1 MINPMAAHEQGI
13 GRMRQRED
21 SKGKKTFYVSYTLYD
36 SGDMWL
42 YPEIRFFCEMRFN
55 AKYLQEDYF
64 VCSTHLSSSR
74 IAAELYDK
82 LREVTGSEGQV
93 IVIDSTQV
101 ASSGYYQE

>member
-1 MINPMAAHEQGI
+1 MEAQTNSQGK
-13 GRMRQRED
+13 R
-21 SKGKKTFYVSYTLYD
+21 TFYVSYTLYD

-42 YPEIRFFCEMRFN
+42 YPEIRLFCEARFN

-74 IAAELYDK
+74 IASEVYDK
-82 LREVTGSEGQV
+82 IREVTEMEAQV
-93 IVIDSTQV
+93 VVIDSTQV